1 MSKLAREL
9 ETDFPVPSE
18 LEAAWTW
25 MEEQGYGGDA
35 PIGYCLTP
43 YPGAYQLGVVFSA
56 EERLEGWFEDNQLP
70 AGRLLPIAEIS
81 GSGGIG
87 ALWLD
92 DAGEVRFVGLADGT
106 AFILADNA
114 IDMLRLC
121 AIGYDD
127 LGPYNLG
134 LPPDRPECVEAVAD
148 FRAWVE
154 QTYNVQVPSE
164 WDIEEEDEFT
174 DWVNRLSGED
184 VPEQAGPTD
193 ASAVPGDLGLVLAVL
208 GRPDG
213 SDELVTFAQTIGA
226 TLKDGKLKGSVV
238 ALRQLGVEGLLN
250 RGNIKTLF
258 LSLDQYPRV
267 DQLLDDHGTLLTPQR
282 AREHFGDPELA
293 GEVDGKQW
301 LRFTIGG
308 GYLHFTFE
316 MDGRATLVTAM
327 VEAP

>member
-1 MSKLAREL
+1 
-9 ETDFPVPSE
+9 
-18 LEAAWTW
+18 

-35 PIGYCLTP
+35 PMGYCLTP
-43 YPGAYQLGVVFSA
+43 YAGKYQLGVVFSA
-56 EERLEGWFEDNQLP
+56 EETLEGWFEDDQLP

-114 IDMLRLC
+114 IDVLRLC
-121 AIGYDD
+121 AIGDDD

-154 QTYNVQVPSE
+154 QTYDVEVPSE

-174 DWVNRLSGED
+174 DR
-184 VPEQAGPTD
+184 
-193 ASAVPGDLGLVLAVL
+193 
-208 GRPDG
+208 
-213 SDELVTFAQTIGA
+213 
-226 TLKDGKLKGSVV
+226 
-238 ALRQLGVEGLLN
+238 
-250 RGNIKTLF
+250 
-258 LSLDQYPRV
+258 
-267 DQLLDDHGTLLTPQR
+267 GTLLTAQSAR
-282 AREHFGDPELA
+282 AHFGDPELA

-301 LRFTIGG
+301 LRFMIGG

-316 MDGRATLVTAM
+316 MDGRATLVAAM
-327 VEAP
+327 IDAPWHAPAATNPGAALHPGSFRGVAG